1 MEEKIIQT
9 RLKNVC
15 KALGISERKFALSIG
30 RSDGYVNSLSKTKG
44 EGIPSNVL
52 SKISDIYPMV
62 NKDYILAGH
71 GEPLLDET
79 DTLRPPYFVDLKP
92 DDYKEL
98 CMAYRQALADA
109 REEITRL
116 REAYFQLME
125 TNNRLMANLASLN
138 AAMIKAGVDIDL
150 RANIEPE
157 SNNKS

>member
-1 MEEKIIQT
+1 MTEKIIQT
-9 RLKNVC
+9 RLKALC
-15 KALGISERKFALSIG
+15 RALGVSERKFASSIG
-30 RSDGYVNSLSKTKG
+30 KSGGYINSLRKTKG
-44 EGIPSNVL
+44 DGIPSDVL
-52 SKISDIYPMV
+52 SKISEVYPMISR
-62 NKDYILAGH
+62 DFILEGK
-71 GEPLLDET
+71 GDPLLDET

-157 SNNKS
+157 SNKKS

>member
-1 MEEKIIQT
+1 M
-9 RLKNVC
+9 
-15 KALGISERKFALSIG
+15 ISRDFILEG
-30 RSDGYVNSLSKTKG
+30 KG
-44 EGIPSNVL
+44 
-52 SKISDIYPMV
+52 D
-62 NKDYILAGH
+62 
-71 GEPLLDET
+71 PLLDET

-157 SNNKS
+157 SNKKS